1 MAEEFKKLLN
11 RNDLPA
17 MIVDIDTTFDM
28 GNYYITWITFRVTD
42 FYDLETSPMPTAGL
56 ACFIHSKKLQASH
69 EYFLNMVNEEI
80 PELKSATNVLFCSD
94 EEAAIVNALEKVYH
108 Y

>member
-1 MAEEFKKLLN
+1 MLITICLSSYKHPNISFCSHLEMAEEFKKLLN

-17 MIVDIDTTFDM
+17 MIVEIDTTFDM

-56 ACFIHSKKLQASH
+56 ACFIHSKKLQA
-69 EYFLNMVNEEI
+69 
-80 PELKSATNVLFCSD
+80 
-94 EEAAIVNALEKVYH
+94 
-108 Y
+108 